1 MNWPCSWLILSHFES
16 QAYLC
21 LSHFPSS
28 RPAILMNCTV
38 AIPYTDYVTLYQ
50 AAVIPASTSAS
61 LVNLEVSAYQEDGVL
76 LLTPSD
82 APGLS
87 LSSLPSYS
95 SEWPPPPDPSM
106 QVASASPDWGVVIST
121 AQRNLV
127 SYMNTNFTFR
137 SDFTLLYNNSFAPP
151 PPPPPPAAGG
161 GGRGGQTSG
170 SVPGSPPEGE
180 GGGRCF
186 IFFGSAAQI
195 ISLSPSLQEPAPAH
209 HPSLPKPSLGLW
221 LAALSGA

>member
-50 AAVIPASTSAS
+50 AAVIPASTSAL
-61 LVNLEVSAYQEDGVL
+61 LVNSEVSVIHCILFL
-76 LLTPSD
+76 LPHLISGQASSLTPHF
-82 APGLS
+82 P
-87 LSSLPSYS
+87 YT
-95 SEWPPPPDPSM
+95 SM

-127 SYMNTNFTFR
+127 SYMNTNFTYR